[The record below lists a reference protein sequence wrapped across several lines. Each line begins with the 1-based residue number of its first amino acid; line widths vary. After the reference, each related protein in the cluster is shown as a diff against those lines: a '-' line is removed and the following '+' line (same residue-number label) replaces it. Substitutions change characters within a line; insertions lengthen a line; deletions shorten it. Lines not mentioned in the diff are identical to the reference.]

1 MKASIEFSTKQIVIL
16 IVMVIIAVLVISLAV
31 KYGNNIKSVFG
42 KLLAAGRGVA

>member
-31 KYGNNIKSVFG
+31 KYGNNIKEVFG
-42 KLLAAGRGVA
+42 KLLVAGANVA